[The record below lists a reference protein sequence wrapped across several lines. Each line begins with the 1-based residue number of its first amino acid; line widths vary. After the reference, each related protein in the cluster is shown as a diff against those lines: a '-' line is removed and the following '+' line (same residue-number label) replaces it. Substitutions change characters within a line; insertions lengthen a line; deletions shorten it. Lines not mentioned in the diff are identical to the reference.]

1 MHGCCWYPP
10 IAVCDDTNGGVGHF
24 PGTHRC
30 LWLPEVPGTVCV
42 VVVMQHVDA
51 NSLLSKET
59 SDPPTPTELC
69 NIDFLRKSLVSF
81 ILI

>member
-1 MHGCCWYPP
+1 MPCCQ
-10 IAVCDDTNGGVGHF
+10 VD
-24 PGTHRC
+24 
-30 LWLPEVPGTVCV
+30 V

-69 NIDFLRKSLVSF
+69 NIDFLRKSLVTF